1 MPEPVLIAV
10 PAFHAGRTLERMFER
25 IPRDLPGSELRY
37 AVVDDGSTD
46 DTFEAAERVRSKLP
60 SLTLL
65 RHPQNRGYGGA
76 VKTLLYHALETDAAM
91 TVILHADGQYS
102 PERLPEL
109 LAPLAAGTAD
119 LVQGSRMLGGGALA
133 GGMPLYKYAA
143 NRLLTAIENRAFG
156 MRMAEF
162 HSGYMLYARV
172 VLASVPF
179 RRLSDSF
186 DFDLEML
193 VCARILGLRIAEVAI
208 PTIYADEVSH
218 LKPIAYGWDVLRIV
232 RRFRRGVYAA
242 MLKDP
247 DVSSGHASAAI
258 GAGR

>member
-1 MPEPVLIAV
+1 MPEPILIAV
-10 PAFHAGRTLERMFER
+10 PAFNAGRTLERTFQR
-25 IPRDLPGSELRY
+25 IPRDLPGGELRY

-46 DTFEAAERVRSKLP
+46 DTIEAAERVRSNVP
-60 SLTLL
+60 SLVLL
-65 RHPQNRGYGGA
+65 RHPRNRGYGGA
-76 VKTLLYHALETDAAM
+76 VKTLFSHALEIHAAI

-109 LAPLAAGTAD
+109 LAPLMAGKAD
-119 LVQGSRMLGGGALA
+119 LVQGSRMLGGGALK
-133 GGMPLYKYAA
+133 GGMPLYKYVA
-143 NRLLTAIENRAFG
+143 NRILTAVENRAFG

-162 HSGYMLYARV
+162 HSGYMLYSRIA
-172 VLASVPF
+172 LESIPF

-218 LKPIAYGWDVLRIV
+218 LKPIAYGLDVLRIV
-232 RRFRRGVYAA
+232 RRFRRGEYESL
-242 MLKDP
+242 LKDP
-247 DVSSGHASAAI
+247 GPDHGRAAAAI
-258 GAGR
+258 EAGR